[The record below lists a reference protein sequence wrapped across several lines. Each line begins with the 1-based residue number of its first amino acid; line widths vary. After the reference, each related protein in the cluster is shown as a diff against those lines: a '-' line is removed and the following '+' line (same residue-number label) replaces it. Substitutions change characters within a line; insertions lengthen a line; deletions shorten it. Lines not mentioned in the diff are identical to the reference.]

1 MTAVAIGVR
10 RQQIQSPQA
19 EIPLPQSERERASL
33 GMGAVR
39 QRGEVV
45 KAGRRQCVVETRVW
59 CVSETGEEKLV
70 AICLATLAYIYPGD
84 V

>member
-1 MTAVAIGVR
+1 MGRVTSDYKLSLRRPATGVR
-10 RQQIQSPQA
+10 
-19 EIPLPQSERERASL
+19 ASS
-33 GMGAVR
+33 
-39 QRGEVV
+39 RGGGV
-45 KAGRRQCVVETRVW
+45 KAGRRQCVVETRVS